1 MSSKPAMATQGEPV
15 SKKQNNKNPK
25 PVLVLLIPCSRRIS
39 KTLTHSL
46 RNLNKGQAKAHLLKR
61 DILPVSFCAR
71 VAASGSGLRASLLN
85 AHALWK
91 HSAPGGVATCSW
103 GNPV

>member
-1 MSSKPAMATQGEPV
+1 MSSKPAMATQEELV

-39 KTLTHSL
+39 KTLIHSL
-46 RNLNKGQAKAHLLKR
+46 RNLNKGQANAHLLKR

-71 VAASGSGLRASLLN
+71 VAANGTGLRASLLD
-85 AHALWK
+85 AHAL
-91 HSAPGGVATCSW
+91 
-103 GNPV
+103 